1 VYHALQSVSKLNERP
16 VLIIGG
22 GFSGISAALEIT
34 EASSKSVIVVEKNPY
49 IGGRVLQMYKY
60 FPKLC
65 PSFCG
70 FEINLRRIKS
80 ADKGRIKFYVSSEIE
95 EITAI
100 QKNSGEME
108 IGNGDA
114 STQMKAS
121 SLQADASAG
130 NRRTGAVDS
139 DVNNNNYGNGSGCV
153 NGYKVKIRQK
163 PQYINDN
170 CTICGECA
178 KVCPENRLNDFNY
191 NMDTQKAIYIT
202 NIAAYP
208 SKYNID
214 PEVCKFDSC
223 KKCETV
229 CRYNAIN
236 LNAKEEIFDIEVESI
251 VMASGWKPYDAGKI
265 TNLGF
270 GKYKN
275 VITNVMMERLAADNG
290 PTGGKILRPSDG
302 KEAKNVAFVQCAG
315 SRNEN
320 HLPYCSAI
328 CCLAS
333 LKQSIYLR
341 EKNPE
346 SNSTI
351 FYIDIRTPGR
361 YEKFYNRASSDEKT
375 KFIKGIVANIFE
387 DEFSGDLFLE
397 AEDILSGKK
406 IKFRADMVVLAAGM
420 VPNRPAIK
428 TGNVKFGYDANGFLF
443 NQNDNSGIFS
453 AGVAKNPADVYSSV
467 QASTG
472 AALSVLQFSANK
484 RG

>member
-1 VYHALQSVSKLNERP
+1 
-16 VLIIGG
+16 
-22 GFSGISAALEIT
+22 
-34 EASSKSVIVVEKNPY
+34 
-49 IGGRVLQMYKY
+49 MYKY

-65 PSFCG
+65 PPFCG

-80 ADKGRIKFYVSSEIE
+80 SDEGRIQFLVSSEIQ
-95 EITAI
+95 EINTVG
-100 QKNSGEME
+100 SVD
-108 IGNGDA
+108 GNG
-114 STQMKAS
+114 
-121 SLQADASAG
+121 
-130 NRRTGAVDS
+130 
-139 DVNNNNYGNGSGCV
+139 YI
-153 NGYKVKIRQK
+153 VKIKQK
-163 PQYINDN
+163 PQYINNN

-191 NMDTQKAIYIT
+191 NMDSQKAIYIT
-202 NIAAYP
+202 NISAYP

-214 PEVCKFDSC
+214 AEFCKFDSC
-223 KKCETV
+223 KKCESV
-229 CRYNAIN
+229 CKYAAIN
-236 LNAKEEIFDIEVESI
+236 LNAKEKIFNIEVESI
-251 VMASGWKPYDAGKI
+251 IVASGWKPYDAEKI

-290 PTGGKILRPSDG
+290 PTSGKILRPSDN
-302 KEAKNVAFVQCAG
+302 KEANDVVFVQCAG

-361 YEKFYNRASSDEKT
+361 YEKFYNRAPADEKT
-375 KFIKGIVANIFE
+375 KLIKGIVANISE
-387 DEFSGDLFLE
+387 DSSSGDLILDV
-397 AEDILSGKK
+397 EDMLSGKK

-420 VPNRPAIK
+420 VPNGPNIK
-428 TGNVKFGYDANGFLF
+428 TGNIKFDYDANGFLF
-443 NQNDNSGIFS
+443 NQNENSGIFS
-453 AGVAKNPADVYSSV
+453 TGVAKNPADVYGSI

-472 AALSVLQFSANK
+472 AALSVLQFSVNK

>member
-1 VYHALQSVSKLNERP
+1 MSKLNERP

-80 ADKGRIKFYVSSEIE
+80 ADEGRIKFYVSSEIE
-95 EITAI
+95 EITEI
-100 QKNSGEME
+100 QKNSGGRE
-108 IGNGDA
+108 IGNSA
-114 STQMKAS
+114 I
-121 SLQADASAG
+121 SAG
-130 NRRTGAVDS
+130 NTVSSAAVD
-139 DVNNNNYGNGSGCV
+139 VNVNSNNYGNGSGCV

-191 NMDTQKAIYIT
+191 SMDTQKAIYIT
-202 NIAAYP
+202 NISAYP
-208 SKYNID
+208 SKYNVD
-214 PEVCKFDSC
+214 AEVCKFDSC
-223 KKCETV
+223 KKCESA
-229 CRYNAIN
+229 CGYNAIN
-236 LNAKEEIFDIEVESI
+236 LNAKEEIFDIEAESI
-251 VMASGWKPYDAGKI
+251 VVASGWKPYDAGKI

-346 SNSTI
+346 SSSTI

-387 DEFSGDLFLE
+387 DEISGDLFLE

-420 VPNRPAIK
+420 VPNRPSIK

-443 NQNDNSGIFS
+443 NQNENSGIFS

>member
-1 VYHALQSVSKLNERP
+1 MNKLKEKP
-16 VLIIGG
+16 ILIIGG

-80 ADKGRIKFYVSSEIE
+80 GDEGKIKFFVSSEIE
-95 EITAI
+95 EISEI
-100 QKNSGEME
+100 QQKNSGEQE
-108 IGNGDA
+108 TGNNVLSAEG
-114 STQMKAS
+114 KVS
-121 SLQADASAG
+121 SLPADASSE
-130 NRRTGAVDS
+130 NRGSAAFNAN
-139 DVNNNNYGNGSGCV
+139 VNGNGINVNVINGNGNG
-153 NGYKVKIRQK
+153 NGYKVKMRQK
-163 PQYINDN
+163 PQYVNDN

-191 NMDTQKAIYIT
+191 NMDKQKAIYIT
-202 NIAAYP
+202 NISAYP
-208 SKYNID
+208 SKYTID
-214 PEVCKFDSC
+214 AEVCKFDSC
-223 KKCETV
+223 KKCESV

-236 LNAKEEIFDIEVESI
+236 LNAEEEIFDIEAESI
-251 VMASGWKPYDAGKI
+251 VVASGWKPYDAGKI

-275 VITNVMMERLAADNG
+275 VITNVMMERLASDNG

-302 KEAKNVAFVQCAG
+302 KEVKNVAFVQCAG

-361 YEKFYNRASSDEKT
+361 YEKFYNRALSDEKT

-387 DEFSGDLFLE
+387 DESSGDLFLE

-420 VPNRPAIK
+420 VPNQPAIK
-428 TGNVKFGYDANGFLF
+428 TSNFKFDYDANGFLF
-443 NQNDNSGIFS
+443 SQNDNLGIFS

>member
-1 VYHALQSVSKLNERP
+1 MNKLNERP

-34 EASSKSVIVVEKNPY
+34 EASSKSVIIVEKNPY

-80 ADKGRIKFYVSSEIE
+80 ADEGRIKFLVSSEIE
-95 EITAI
+95 EVIKI
-100 QKNSGEME
+100 QKNSGKVA
-108 IGNGDA
+108 IQNGDA
-114 STQMKAS
+114 SAGEKVS
-121 SLQADASAG
+121 SLPADASAG
-130 NRRTGAVDS
+130 NIRSADAG
-139 DVNNNNYGNGSGCV
+139 VNSNNYGNTGDGTNVNDYV
-153 NGYKVKIRQK
+153 NGYKVKIKQK

-202 NIAAYP
+202 NISAYP
-208 SKYNID
+208 SKFNID
-214 PEVCKFDSC
+214 AEVCKFDSC
-223 KKCETV
+223 KKCEAA
-229 CRYNAIN
+229 CKYSAIN
-236 LNAKEEIFDIEVESI
+236 LNAKEEIFNIEVESI
-251 VMASGWKPYDAGKI
+251 VVASGWKPYDAEKI

-290 PTGGKILRPSDG
+290 PTGGKIIRPSDG

-346 SNSTI
+346 SSSTI

-375 KFIKGIVANIFE
+375 KFVKGIVANIFE
-387 DEFSGDLFLE
+387 DELSGDLFLE

-428 TGNVKFGYDANGFLF
+428 TGDIKIGYDANGFLF
-443 NQNDNSGIFS
+443 NQNDNLGIFS

>member
-1 VYHALQSVSKLNERP
+1 MSKLNKKP

-34 EASSKSVIVVEKNPY
+34 EAGNQSVIVVEKNPY
-49 IGGRVLQMYKY
+49 LGGRVLQMYKY

-65 PSFCG
+65 PPFCG

-80 ADKGRIKFYVSSEIE
+80 GDKGRIQFLVSSEIE
-95 EITAI
+95 EINTI
-100 QKNSGEME
+100 RSEDG
-108 IGNGDA
+108 
-114 STQMKAS
+114 
-121 SLQADASAG
+121 
-130 NRRTGAVDS
+130 
-139 DVNNNNYGNGSGCV
+139 
-153 NGYKVKIRQK
+153 NGYKVKIKQK
-163 PQYINDN
+163 PQYINNN
-170 CTICGECA
+170 CTICGECV

-191 NMDTQKAIYIT
+191 NMDSQKAIYIT
-202 NIAAYP
+202 NISAYP

-214 PEVCKFDSC
+214 AEFCKFDSC
-223 KKCETV
+223 KKCESV
-229 CRYNAIN
+229 CKYNAVN
-236 LNAKEEIFDIEVESI
+236 LNAKEEIFDIEAESI
-251 VMASGWKPYDAGKI
+251 IVASGWKPYDAEKI

-270 GKYKN
+270 GRYKN
-275 VITNVMMERLAADNG
+275 VITNVMMERLAADSG
-290 PTGGKILRPSDG
+290 PTGGKILRPSDN
-302 KEAKNVAFVQCAG
+302 KEVTNVAFVQCAG

-346 SNSTI
+346 SNATI

-375 KFIKGIVANIFE
+375 KFIKGVIANISE
-387 DEFSGDLFLE
+387 DSSSGDLILD

-420 VPNRPAIK
+420 VPNGLDIK
-428 TGNVKFGYDANGFLF
+428 TDNIKFDYDANGFLF
-443 NQNDNSGIFS
+443 NQNENSGIFS
-453 AGVAKNPADVYSSV
+453 TGVAKNPADVYGSI

-472 AALSVLQFSANK
+472 
-484 RG
+484 

>member
-1 VYHALQSVSKLNERP
+1 MSKLNERP

-80 ADKGRIKFYVSSEIE
+80 ADEGRIKFYVSSEIE
-95 EITAI
+95 EITEI
-100 QKNSGEME
+100 QKNSGGRE
-108 IGNGDA
+108 IGNSA
-114 STQMKAS
+114 V
-121 SLQADASAG
+121 SAG
-130 NRRTGAVDS
+130 NTVSSAAVD
-139 DVNNNNYGNGSGCV
+139 VNVNSNNYGNGSGCV

-191 NMDTQKAIYIT
+191 SMDTQKAIYIT
-202 NIAAYP
+202 NISAYP
-208 SKYNID
+208 SKYNVD
-214 PEVCKFDSC
+214 AEVCKFDSC
-223 KKCETV
+223 KKCESA
-229 CRYNAIN
+229 CGYNAIN
-236 LNAKEEIFDIEVESI
+236 LNAKEEIFDIEAESI
-251 VMASGWKPYDAGKI
+251 VVASGWKPYDAGKI

-346 SNSTI
+346 SSSTI

-387 DEFSGDLFLE
+387 DEISGDLFLE

-420 VPNRPAIK
+420 VPNRPSIK

-443 NQNDNSGIFS
+443 NQNENSGIFS

>member
-1 VYHALQSVSKLNERP
+1 MSKLSEKP

-34 EASSKSVIVVEKNPY
+34 EAGNQSVIVVEKNPY
-49 IGGRVLQMYKY
+49 LGGRVLQMYKY

-65 PSFCG
+65 PPFCG

-80 ADKGRIKFYVSSEIE
+80 GDEGRIQFLVSSEIE
-95 EITAI
+95 EVNT
-100 QKNSGEME
+100 
-108 IGNGDA
+108 IG
-114 STQMKAS
+114 S
-121 SLQADASAG
+121 ADG
-130 NRRTGAVDS
+130 K
-139 DVNNNNYGNGSGCV
+139 
-153 NGYKVKIRQK
+153 GYKVTIKQK
-163 PQYINDN
+163 PQYINNN

-178 KVCPENRLNDFNY
+178 KVCTENRLNDFNY
-191 NMDTQKAIYIT
+191 NMDSQKAIYIT
-202 NIAAYP
+202 NISAYP

-214 PEVCKFDSC
+214 AEFCKFDSC
-223 KKCETV
+223 KKCESV
-229 CRYNAIN
+229 CKYDAIN

-251 VMASGWKPYDAGKI
+251 IVASGWKPYDAEKI

-270 GKYKN
+270 GRYKN
-275 VITNVMMERLAADNG
+275 VITNVMMERLAADSG
-290 PTGGKILRPSDG
+290 PTGGKILRPSDN
-302 KEAKNVAFVQCAG
+302 KEVTNVAFVQCAG

-375 KFIKGIVANIFE
+375 KFIKGVVANISE
-387 DEFSGDLFLE
+387 DSLSGDLILD

-406 IKFRADMVVLAAGM
+406 IKFRADMVVLASGM
-420 VPNRPAIK
+420 VPNGPDIK
-428 TGNVKFGYDANGFLF
+428 TGNIKFDYDANGFLF
-443 NQNDNSGIFS
+443 NQNENSGIFS
-453 AGVAKNPADVYSSV
+453 TGVAKNPADVYGSI

-472 AALSVLQFSANK
+472 AALSVLQFSVNNSK
-484 RG
+484 KG

>member
-1 VYHALQSVSKLNERP
+1 MSKLSEKP

-34 EASSKSVIVVEKNPY
+34 EAGNQSVIVVEKNPY
-49 IGGRVLQMYKY
+49 LGGRVLQMYKY

-65 PSFCG
+65 PPFCG

-80 ADKGRIKFYVSSEIE
+80 SDEGRIQFLVSSEIQ
-95 EITAI
+95 EINTVG
-100 QKNSGEME
+100 SVD
-108 IGNGDA
+108 GNG
-114 STQMKAS
+114 
-121 SLQADASAG
+121 
-130 NRRTGAVDS
+130 
-139 DVNNNNYGNGSGCV
+139 YI
-153 NGYKVKIRQK
+153 VKIKQK
-163 PQYINDN
+163 PQYINNN

-191 NMDTQKAIYIT
+191 NMDSQKAIYIT
-202 NIAAYP
+202 NISAYP

-214 PEVCKFDSC
+214 AEFCKFDSC
-223 KKCETV
+223 KKCESV
-229 CRYNAIN
+229 CKYAAIN
-236 LNAKEEIFDIEVESI
+236 LNAKEKIFNIEVESI
-251 VMASGWKPYDAGKI
+251 IVASGWKPYDAEKI

-290 PTGGKILRPSDG
+290 PTSGKILRPSDN
-302 KEAKNVAFVQCAG
+302 KEANDVVFVQCAG

-361 YEKFYNRASSDEKT
+361 YEKFYNRASADEKT
-375 KFIKGIVANIFE
+375 KLIKGIVANISE
-387 DEFSGDLFLE
+387 DSSSGDLILDV
-397 AEDILSGKK
+397 EDMLSGKK

-420 VPNRPAIK
+420 VPNGPNIK
-428 TGNVKFGYDANGFLF
+428 TGNIKFDYDANGFLF
-443 NQNDNSGIFS
+443 NQNENSGIFS
-453 AGVAKNPADVYSSV
+453 TGVAKNPADVYGSI

-472 AALSVLQFSANK
+472 AALSVLQFSVNK

>member
-1 VYHALQSVSKLNERP
+1 VSKLSEKP

-34 EASSKSVIVVEKNPY
+34 EAGNQSVIVVEKNPY
-49 IGGRVLQMYKY
+49 LGGRVLQMYKY

-65 PSFCG
+65 PPFCG

-80 ADKGRIKFYVSSEIE
+80 GDEGRIQFLVSSEIE
-95 EITAI
+95 E
-100 QKNSGEME
+100 
-108 IGNGDA
+108 
-114 STQMKAS
+114 
-121 SLQADASAG
+121 
-130 NRRTGAVDS
+130 
-139 DVNNNNYGNGSGCV
+139 VNNIGSADG
-153 NGYKVKIRQK
+153 NGYKVKIKQK
-163 PQYINDN
+163 PQYINNN

-191 NMDTQKAIYIT
+191 NMDSQKAIYIT

-214 PEVCKFDSC
+214 AEFCKFDSC
-223 KKCETV
+223 KKCESV
-229 CRYNAIN
+229 CKYAAIN

-251 VMASGWKPYDAGKI
+251 IVASGWKPYDAEKI

-270 GKYKN
+270 GRYKN
-275 VITNVMMERLAADNG
+275 VITNVMMERLAADGG
-290 PTGGKILRPSDG
+290 PTGGKILRPSDN
-302 KEAKNVAFVQCAG
+302 KEATNVAFVQCAG

-375 KFIKGIVANIFE
+375 KFIKGVVANISE
-387 DEFSGDLFLE
+387 DSSSGDLILD

-420 VPNRPAIK
+420 VPNGPDIK
-428 TGNVKFGYDANGFLF
+428 TGNIKFDYDANGFLF
-443 NQNDNSGIFS
+443 NQNENSGIFS
-453 AGVAKNPADVYSSV
+453 TGVAKNPADVYGSI

-472 AALSVLQFSANK
+472 AALSALQFSVNK
-484 RG
+484 KG

>member
-1 VYHALQSVSKLNERP
+1 MNKKP

-34 EASSKSVIVVEKNPY
+34 EAGNQSVIVVEKNPY
-49 IGGRVLQMYKY
+49 LGGRVLQMYKY

-65 PSFCG
+65 PPFCG

-80 ADKGRIKFYVSSEIE
+80 GDKGRIQFLVSSEIE
-95 EITAI
+95 EINTI
-100 QKNSGEME
+100 RSEDG
-108 IGNGDA
+108 
-114 STQMKAS
+114 
-121 SLQADASAG
+121 
-130 NRRTGAVDS
+130 
-139 DVNNNNYGNGSGCV
+139 
-153 NGYKVKIRQK
+153 NGYKVKIKQK
-163 PQYINDN
+163 PQYINNN

-191 NMDTQKAIYIT
+191 NMDSQKAIYIT
-202 NIAAYP
+202 NISAYP

-214 PEVCKFDSC
+214 AEFCKFDSC
-223 KKCETV
+223 KKCESV
-229 CRYNAIN
+229 CKYNAVN
-236 LNAKEEIFDIEVESI
+236 LNAKEEIFDIEAESI
-251 VMASGWKPYDAGKI
+251 IVASGWKPYDAEKI

-270 GKYKN
+270 GRYKN
-275 VITNVMMERLAADNG
+275 VITNVMMERLAADSG
-290 PTGGKILRPSDG
+290 PTGGKILRPSDN
-302 KEAKNVAFVQCAG
+302 KEVTNVAFVQCAG

-346 SNSTI
+346 SNATI

-375 KFIKGIVANIFE
+375 KFIKGVIANISE
-387 DEFSGDLFLE
+387 DSSSGDLILD

-420 VPNRPAIK
+420 VPNGLDIK
-428 TGNVKFGYDANGFLF
+428 TDNIKFDYDANGFLF
-443 NQNDNSGIFS
+443 NQNENSGIFS
-453 AGVAKNPADVYSSV
+453 TGVAKNPADVYGSI

-472 AALSVLQFSANK
+472 AALSVLQFSVNK

>member
-1 VYHALQSVSKLNERP
+1 MNKKP

-34 EASSKSVIVVEKNPY
+34 EAGNQSVIVVEKNPY
-49 IGGRVLQMYKY
+49 LGGRVLQMYKY

-65 PSFCG
+65 PPFCG

-80 ADKGRIKFYVSSEIE
+80 GDKGRIQFLVSSEIE
-95 EITAI
+95 EINTI
-100 QKNSGEME
+100 RSEDG
-108 IGNGDA
+108 
-114 STQMKAS
+114 
-121 SLQADASAG
+121 
-130 NRRTGAVDS
+130 
-139 DVNNNNYGNGSGCV
+139 
-153 NGYKVKIRQK
+153 NGYKVKIKQK
-163 PQYINDN
+163 PQYINNN
-170 CTICGECA
+170 CTICGECV

-191 NMDTQKAIYIT
+191 NMDSQKAIYIT
-202 NIAAYP
+202 NISAYP

-214 PEVCKFDSC
+214 AEFCKFDSC
-223 KKCETV
+223 KKCESV
-229 CRYNAIN
+229 CKYNAVN
-236 LNAKEEIFDIEVESI
+236 LNAKEEIFDIEAESI
-251 VMASGWKPYDAGKI
+251 IVASGWKPYDAEKI

-270 GKYKN
+270 GRYKN
-275 VITNVMMERLAADNG
+275 VITNVMMERLAADSG
-290 PTGGKILRPSDG
+290 PTGGKILRPSDN
-302 KEAKNVAFVQCAG
+302 KEVTNVAFVQCAG

-346 SNSTI
+346 SNATI

-375 KFIKGIVANIFE
+375 KFIKGVIANISE
-387 DEFSGDLFLE
+387 DSSSGDLILD

-420 VPNRPAIK
+420 VPNGLDIK
-428 TGNVKFGYDANGFLF
+428 TGNIKFDYDANGFLF
-443 NQNDNSGIFS
+443 NQNENSGIFS
-453 AGVAKNPADVYSSV
+453 TGVAKNPADVYGSI

-472 AALSVLQFSANK
+472 AALSVLQFSVNK
-484 RG
+484 KG

>member
-1 VYHALQSVSKLNERP
+1 MSKLNERP

-34 EASSKSVIVVEKNPY
+34 EASSKSVIIVEKNPY

-80 ADKGRIKFYVSSEIE
+80 ADEGRIKFYVSSEIE
-95 EITAI
+95 EITEI
-100 QKNSGEME
+100 QKNSGGRE
-108 IGNGDA
+108 IGNSD
-114 STQMKAS
+114 
-121 SLQADASAG
+121 DVSAG
-130 NRRTGAVDS
+130 NTNSSAAVDTN
-139 DVNNNNYGNGSGCV
+139 VNSNNYGNGSGCV

-191 NMDTQKAIYIT
+191 SMDTQKAIYIT
-202 NIAAYP
+202 NISAYP

-214 PEVCKFDSC
+214 AEVCKFDSC
-223 KKCETV
+223 KKCESV
-229 CRYNAIN
+229 CGYNAIN
-236 LNAKEEIFDIEVESI
+236 LNAKEEIFDIEAESI
-251 VMASGWKPYDAGKI
+251 VIASGWKPYDAGKI

-387 DEFSGDLFLE
+387 DELSGDLFLE

-428 TGNVKFGYDANGFLF
+428 TGDIKIGYDANGFLF
-443 NQNDNSGIFS
+443 NQNDNLGIFS